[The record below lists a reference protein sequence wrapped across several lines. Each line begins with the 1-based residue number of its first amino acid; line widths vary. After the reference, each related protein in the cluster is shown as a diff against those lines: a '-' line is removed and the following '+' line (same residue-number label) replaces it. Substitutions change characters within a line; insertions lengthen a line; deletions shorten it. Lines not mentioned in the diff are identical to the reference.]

1 MPIPEVA
8 LACELDAAW
17 IIALW
22 LAIHG
27 GHPAPEIAAAEAI
40 AALAPCL
47 SGTQPSLSF
56 SQLQTRVAAFDS

>member
-1 MPIPEVA
+1 MPIPDVA
-8 LACELDAAW
+8 LTYELDAAW

-40 AALAPCL
+40 AALAPYL
-47 SGTQPSLSF
+47 SGTQPCTLVF
-56 SQLQTRVAAFDS
+56 AAANAGCCFR